1 MRRTNFLKPILVRN
15 PIPTRLVNCTLDGI
29 FLRSF
34 ATEFTARKLHCY
46 KTVHGKMGM
55 TNDGNPLSVSF
66 LLSSRKSYES

>member
-1 MRRTNFLKPILVRN
+1 
-15 PIPTRLVNCTLDGI
+15 
-29 FLRSF
+29 
-34 ATEFTARKLHCY
+34 LHCY